1 MNLNTWL
8 IIGLSCVIIAMIL
21 FWPNKQDL
29 EQVIKANQRIEQTK
43 AANTVLSAQ
52 VEVLAKE
59 LNDATEKAR
68 VSEIAHNQAVKEI
81 KARIVI
87 KRVIVQPLIDS
98 IAPLR
103 EFVAE
108 LDSLNNIQAVRI
120 HGLTVEK
127 GFQEQLFRDLITLKD
142 SLLTGKDLIV
152 ADQSVI
158 IESQEKQLR
167 KAKRA
172 GKFKAVLIP
181 VALICGLFLGA
192 QF

>member
-1 MNLNTWL
+1 
-8 IIGLSCVIIAMIL
+8 MIL
-21 FWPNKQDL
+21 FWPKKQDL
-29 EQVIKANQRIEQTK
+29 EQVIKATQRIEQTK
-43 AANTVLSAQ
+43 AANKALLGQ
-52 VEVLAKE
+52 VEILAKE
-59 LNDATEKAR
+59 LVEIKEKAR
-68 VSEIAHNQAVKEI
+68 VSENAHNQAVKEI